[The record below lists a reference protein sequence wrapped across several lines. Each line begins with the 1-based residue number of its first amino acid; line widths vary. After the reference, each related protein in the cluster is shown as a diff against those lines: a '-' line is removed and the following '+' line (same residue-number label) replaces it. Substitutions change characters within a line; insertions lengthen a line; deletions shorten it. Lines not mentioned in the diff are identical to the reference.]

1 MKTFKLG
8 NKEIGAGH
16 PCYIVFEAGPTHD
29 GIETALKLVEVAAE
43 AGADAIKF
51 QILDS
56 ERLMGKKDVEITYK
70 VLKDRDTGEME
81 ALTEPLIETLK
92 RRELTKEEWRQV
104 KACCDELGITFFA
117 TIDYAETVDFVVEL
131 GCHSI
136 KICSG
141 DVIHHPIIRYAA
153 RTGLPVMLDTGSST
167 IGEIEKAVEVVKG
180 EGNEKIII
188 HHCPSGYPA
197 RLESINLNIIN
208 TLKQMFDYPIAF
220 SDHTPGWDMDIAA
233 VALGVCMVE
242 KTITLDRTIRSCEH
256 IMSIEPHEAKSFV
269 KAIRDLEIAM
279 GTSRRI
285 MTGEEAQQKLK
296 ARRSIFAKTFIP
308 KGTLL
313 KEEDIDYR
321 RPGNEIRPDESCY
334 AFGRPV
340 LRDIQSG
347 EMITWNDID

>member
-1 MKTFKLG
+1 MKTFKIG
-8 NKEIGAGH
+8 DKEIGEGH

-29 GIETALKLVEVAAE
+29 GIETALKLVKIAAE

-56 ERLMGKKDVEITYK
+56 ERLMGKKDVVVSYK
-70 VLKDRDTGEME
+70 ILKNRQTGETE
-81 ALTEPLIETLK
+81 VVTEPLIDTLK
-92 RRELTKEEWRQV
+92 RRELTKEEWREV
-104 KACCDELGITFFA
+104 KGCCDELGITFFA
-117 TIDYAETVDFVVEL
+117 TVDYPETVDFVADL
-131 GCHSI
+131 KCHSI

-153 RTGLPVMLDTGSST
+153 RTGLPIMLDTGSST

-188 HHCPSGYPA
+188 HQCPSGYPA
-197 RLESINLNIIN
+197 RLESINLNIIT

-242 KTITLDRTIRSCEH
+242 KTITLERTIRSCEH
-256 IMSIEPHEAKSFV
+256 IMSIEPHEAKAFV
-269 KAIRDLEIAM
+269 KAIRDLEVAM

-285 MTGEEAQQKLK
+285 MTSEGAKQKLK
-296 ARRSIFAKTFIP
+296 ARRSIFAKAFIP
-308 KGTLL
+308 KGTVL
-313 KEEDIDYR
+313 KEGDIDYC
-321 RPGNEIRPDESCY
+321 RPGDGIRSDESVY
-334 AFGRPV
+334 ALGKTV
-340 LRDIQSG
+340 QRDIESG
-347 EMITWNDID
+347 EMITWHDLD